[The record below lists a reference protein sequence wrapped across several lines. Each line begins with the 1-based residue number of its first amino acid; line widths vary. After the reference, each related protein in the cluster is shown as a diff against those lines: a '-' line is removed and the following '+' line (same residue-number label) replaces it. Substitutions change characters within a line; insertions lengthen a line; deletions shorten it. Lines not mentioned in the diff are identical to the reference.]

1 MKHTR
6 IVKAFAVWMALML
19 TVISLGTKPAK
30 ADESATVRLSSATV
44 EKGKTVTI
52 TLSVSA
58 TSTIGVVDVT
68 FSFDSSKLQYDS
80 GDGKGRPSGNTVRV
94 IDYDEKKS
102 GSYSFVFKAIDVAE
116 EGTPITITSASVSP
130 LDPNLG
136 IGDNFPLSKQNGS
149 VKITAPYQAS
159 TNAELA
165 SLSMGE
171 ANISPAFSKDVLNY
185 SASVGGTVSKVTVS
199 AKAADAKAKVAVTG
213 NTGLKEGANTV
224 SVKVTAEDGK
234 TVKTYTITVT
244 RGKAPTPK
252 PATPTPTPTP
262 PVTVKVG
269 ETNLAIKDKP
279 DAKYVNNTEE
289 WESTIVEY
297 TAEGKTMKI
306 GALTSKTTGFNVVEL
321 SDGKL
326 YILDTEKGT
335 ATRYANFSTE
345 SQSIVF
351 LDPSDEVIIPTGYK
365 KTTRTFDGE
374 EITAYAASD
383 TSEYAI
389 VYGKNS
395 KGVTGWF
402 QLDLT
407 DGSFQRFNTEDIE
420 LVPTPTPTPSPTPTP
435 TPEPTMTPTPEP
447 TAAPTPTTVVQAA
460 APAATNKG
468 LFSDK
473 IMTGACVVLFV
484 LAVTFFILYIISKK
498 KYERRFMPDEEF
510 LDEADDYD

>member
-6 IVKAFAVWMALML
+6 IAKAFAVLMAIIV
-19 TVISLGTKPAK
+19 TVISLETKPAK
-30 ADESATVRLSSATV
+30 ADESATVRISSATV
-44 EKGKTVTI
+44 EKGKNVTI
-52 TLSVSA
+52 VVSVSA
-58 TSTIGVVDVT
+58 TSTIGIIDVV
-68 FSFDSSKLQYDS
+68 FSFDTSKLQYES
-80 GDGKGRPSGNTVRV
+80 GDNRGVPSGNTIHI
-94 IDYDEKKS
+94 IDYEEKKS

-116 EGTPITITSASVSP
+116 EGTALSITSTAIGP
-130 LDPNLG
+130 LDPALG
-136 IGDNFPLSKQNGS
+136 DSFSISKQNGT

-159 TNAELA
+159 TNADLA

-185 SASVGGTVSKVTVS
+185 TASVGGAVSKATIS
-199 AKAADAKAKVAVTG
+199 AKAADAKAKVTVTG

-224 SVKVTAEDGK
+224 NVKVTAEDGK

-252 PATPTPTPTP
+252 PATPTPTPLP

-269 ETNLAIKDKP
+269 DTNLAIKDKP
-279 DAKYVNNTEE
+279 DAKYVNDTTE
-289 WESTIVEY
+289 WDSTIVEY
-297 TAEGKTMKI
+297 TSGNRTLKI
-306 GALTSKTTGFNVVEL
+306 GALTSKTTGFNVIEL

-335 ATRYANFSTE
+335 ATRYACFSTE
-345 SQSIVF
+345 SQNIVI
-351 LDPSDEVIIPTGYK
+351 LDPSDDVIIPTGYN

-374 EITAYAASD
+374 EITAYAVSD
-383 TSEYAI
+383 ASEYAI

-435 TPEPTMTPTPEP
+435 TPEPTATPVP
-447 TAAPTPTTVVQAA
+447 TATMAPTPTMVVQAA
-460 APAATNKG
+460 APQPSRG

-473 IMTGACVVLFV
+473 LMTGACVVLFV

-498 KYERRFMPDEEF
+498 KYERRFLPDEEF
-510 LDEADDYD
+510 LDEAEDYD

>member
-6 IVKAFAVWMALML
+6 IAKAFAVLMAIIV
-19 TVISLGTKPAK
+19 TVISLETKPAK
-30 ADESATVRLSSATV
+30 ADESATVRVSSATV
-44 EKGKTVTI
+44 ERGKNVTI
-52 TLSVSA
+52 SFSVSA
-58 TSTIGVVDVT
+58 TSDIAVFDIGFTWDT
-68 FSFDSSKLQYDS
+68 TKLQYVS
-80 GDGKGRPSGNTVRV
+80 GDQGPGISVNPGVVLICDEGNGKSR
-94 IDYDEKKS
+94 
-102 GSYSFVFKAIDVAE
+102 SYSFTFKALEVTD
-116 EGTPITITSASVSP
+116 GTTLTINRAVVCP
-130 LDPNLG
+130 LDDALG
-136 IGDNFPLSKQNGS
+136 DSFPTSKQNGTI
-149 VKITAPYQAS
+149 KITAPYQAS
-159 TNAELA
+159 TNADLA

-185 SASVGGTVSKVTVS
+185 TASVGGTVSKATVS

-252 PATPTPTPTP
+252 PATPTPTPLP

-269 ETNLAIKDKP
+269 DTDLAIKDKP
-279 DAKYVNNTEE
+279 DAKYVNDTAE
-289 WESTIVEY
+289 WDSTIVEY
-297 TAEGKTMKI
+297 TSGNRTLKI
-306 GALTSKTTGFNVVEL
+306 GALTSKTTGFNVIEL

-335 ATRYANFSTE
+335 ATRYACFSTE
-345 SQSIVF
+345 SQNIVI
-351 LDPSDEVIIPTGYK
+351 LDPSDDVIIPTGYN

-374 EITAYAASD
+374 EITAYAVSD
-383 TSEYAI
+383 ESEYAI

-402 QLDLT
+402 QIDLT

-420 LVPTPTPTPSPTPTP
+420 LVPTPTPTPTLTPTP
-435 TPEPTMTPTPEP
+435 TPEPTATPVP
-447 TAAPTPTTVVQAA
+447 TATMAPTPTTVVQAA
-460 APAATNKG
+460 APQPSRG

-473 IMTGACVVLFV
+473 LMTGACVVLFV

-498 KYERRFMPDEEF
+498 KYERRFLPDEEF
-510 LDEADDYD
+510 LDEAEDYD

>member
-6 IVKAFAVWMALML
+6 IGKAFAVWMALML
-19 TVISLGTKPAK
+19 TVISLGAKPAK
-30 ADESATVRLSSATV
+30 ADESASVRLSSATV
-44 EKGKTVTI
+44 EKGKNVTI
-52 TLSVSA
+52 VLSVSA
-58 TSTIGVVDVT
+58 TSTIGVIDVVFT
-68 FSFDSSKLQYDS
+68 FDTSKLQYDS
-80 GDGKGRPSGNTVRV
+80 GDSRGRVSGNTIHV
-94 IDYDEKKS
+94 IDYDETKS
-102 GSYSFVFKAIDVAE
+102 ASYSFVFITLDVAE
-116 EGTPITITSASVSP
+116 GGTALSISSANVCP
-130 LDPNLG
+130 LDPALG
-136 IGDNFPLSKQNGS
+136 DTFPTSKQNGS

-185 SASVGGTVSKVTVS
+185 TASVGGTVSKVTVT

-252 PATPTPTPTP
+252 PATPTPTPLP

-269 ETNLAIKDKP
+269 DTNLAIKDKP
-279 DAKYVNNTEE
+279 DAKYVNDTAE
-289 WESTIVEY
+289 WDSTIVEY
-297 TAEGKTMKI
+297 TSGNRTLKI
-306 GALTSKTTGFNVVEL
+306 GALTSKTTGFNVIEL

-335 ATRYANFSTE
+335 ATRYACFSTE
-345 SQSIVF
+345 SQNIVI
-351 LDPSDEVIIPTGYK
+351 LDPSDDVIIPTGYN

-435 TPEPTMTPTPEP
+435 TPEPTATPVP
-447 TAAPTPTTVVQAA
+447 TATMAPTPTTVVQAA
-460 APAATNKG
+460 APQPSRG

-473 IMTGACVVLFV
+473 LMTGACVVLFV

-498 KYERRFMPDEEF
+498 KYERRFLPDEEF
-510 LDEADDYD
+510 LDEAEDYD

>member
-6 IVKAFAVWMALML
+6 IGKAFAVWMALML
-19 TVISLGTKPAK
+19 TVISLGAKPAK
-30 ADESATVRLSSATV
+30 ADESASVRLSSATV
-44 EKGKTVTI
+44 EKGKSVSV

-58 TSTIGVVDVT
+58 TATIGLVDVSFT
-68 FSFDSSKLQYDS
+68 FDTSKLQYDH
-80 GDGKGRPSGNTVRV
+80 GDNRGSVVGNTVRV
-94 IDYDEKKS
+94 IDYEEGGTSK
-102 GSYSFVFKAIDVAE
+102 GYTFYFNAIDVAE
-116 EGTPITITSASVSP
+116 GGTALTITNATVSP
-130 LDPNLG
+130 LDPN
-136 IGDNFPLSKQNGS
+136 IGTLLFPTINKQNGT

-159 TNAELA
+159 TNADLA

-185 SASVGGTVSKVTVS
+185 TASVGGAVSKATIS

-252 PATPTPTPTP
+252 PATPTPTPLP

-269 ETNLAIKDKP
+269 DTNLAIKDKP
-279 DAKYVNNTEE
+279 DAKYVNDTAE
-289 WESTIVEY
+289 WDSTIVEY
-297 TAEGKTMKI
+297 TSGNRTLKI
-306 GALTSKTTGFNVVEL
+306 GALTSKTTGFNVIEL

-335 ATRYANFSTE
+335 ATRYACFSTE
-345 SQSIVF
+345 SQNIVI
-351 LDPSDEVIIPTGYK
+351 LDPSDDVIIPTGYN

-374 EITAYAASD
+374 EITAYAVSD
-383 TSEYAI
+383 ASEYAI

-435 TPEPTMTPTPEP
+435 TPEPTATPVP
-447 TAAPTPTTVVQAA
+447 TATMAPTPTTVVQAA
-460 APAATNKG
+460 APQPSRG

-473 IMTGACVVLFV
+473 LMTGACVVLFV

-498 KYERRFMPDEEF
+498 KYERRFLPDEEF
-510 LDEADDYD
+510 LDEAEDYD

>member
-6 IVKAFAVWMALML
+6 IVKALAAWMALML
-19 TVISLGTKPAK
+19 TVISLGAGFAR
-30 ADESATVRLSSATV
+30 ADESATVRVSSATV
-44 EKGKTVTI
+44 EKGQNVTVT
-52 TLSVSA
+52 LSISA
-58 TSTIGVVDVT
+58 TSDIAVFDVSFT
-68 FSFDSSKLQYDS
+68 FDTSKLQYVS
-80 GDGKGRPSGNTVRV
+80 GYSGASVSGNL
-94 IDYDEKKS
+94 IHICEEGNGKS
-102 GSYSFVFKAIDVAE
+102 KSYSFVFKALEVTD
-116 EGTPITITSASVSP
+116 GTTISIGNAAVCPVDAALGDSFPTSR
-130 LDPNLG
+130 
-136 IGDNFPLSKQNGS
+136 QNGTI
-149 VKITAPYQAS
+149 KITAPYQAS
-159 TNAELA
+159 SNADLA

-185 SASVGGTVSKVTVS
+185 TASVGGTVSKATVS
-199 AKAADAKAKVAVTG
+199 AKAADGKAKVAVTG

-224 SVKVTAEDGK
+224 SIKVTAEDGK

-252 PATPTPTPTP
+252 PATPTPTPLP
-262 PVTVKVG
+262 PVTVKVDG
-269 ETNLAIKDKP
+269 TDLAIKDKP
-279 DAKYVNNTEE
+279 DAKYVNDTEE

-297 TAEGKTMKI
+297 TSGNRTLKI

-335 ATRYANFSTE
+335 ATRYSCFSSETTNL
-345 SQSIVF
+345 VF

-420 LVPTPTPTPSPTPTP
+420 LIPTPTP
-435 TPEPTMTPTPEP
+435 TPEPTPTPTPEP
-447 TAAPTPTTVVQAA
+447 TATPVPTATTAPTPTTVVQAS
-460 APAATNKG
+460 APRTNNG

-473 IMTGACVVLFV
+473 IMTGACAVLFV
-484 LAVTFFILYIISKK
+484 LAVTFFILYVVSRK
-498 KYERRFMPDEEF
+498 KYERRFLPDEEF
-510 LDEADDYD
+510 LDGADDYD